1 MKKQFAKLPK
11 AEREKVELKYHGMKP
26 EDFDAAM
33 SRAKPHAPEAIRL
46 STRSSSK
53 RKSKATEKKR
63 AA

>member
-11 AEREKVELKYHGMKP
+11 AEREKIELEYHGMKP

-33 SRAKPHAPEAIRL
+33 AQAKPHAPEAIRL

-53 RKSKATEKKR
+53 RKSKSTEKKR

>member
-11 AEREKVELKYHGMKP
+11 AEREKVELEYHGMKP
-26 EDFDAAM
+26 EDFDATM
-33 SRAKPHAPEAIRL
+33 SRAKPYSPEAVRL

>member
-11 AEREKVELKYHGMKP
+11 AEREKVELEYHGMKP

-33 SRAKPHAPEAIRL
+33 SRAKPHKPETIRL
-46 STRSSSK
+46 TTRSSSK
-53 RKSKATEKKR
+53 RKSKSTEKKR